1 VTILAHLRNIKIKPK
16 VKKALKFYNNYSGE
30 DIIKYQIQKFN
41 TQWKYLQKEI
51 PYYKELIEKGIVPKN
66 ISSVTDFQKLPI
78 LDRQLSRNNMD
89 KLMNG
94 RKKPDLWHSTGGSTG
109 TPLKYPSWKKT
120 SKQYEANIWYARDF
134 YNITKKDKMFRIW
147 GHSHTLGSG
156 FSKYK
161 SKLMFFIGLPLVGY
175 KRFSAYDLSE
185 ERLIEAG
192 NQILKF
198 KPKYVIGYSKSLL
211 LLAKANEHNKFN
223 FHGLNLK
230 AIIGAAE
237 GFDNEKDK
245 EYIQKIF
252 GCPVGMEYGS
262 METNL
267 IAHTHPSG
275 EFKVIWRDN
284 LIECVDDDGNPSESG
299 RILVTSLYDRAFPLV
314 RYELGDI
321 IQNTNKSQISVYEFE
336 RIQGR
341 DNDFLMIDEHTPIH
355 SEGITHAIKL
365 SHKVTAYQIR
375 YTKDN
380 VYTIYVTSNES
391 LSSNDYKKIKSRL
404 GQVDP
409 RLANL
414 EIKLVDKLKQTVAGK
429 TKWLIRE

>member
-1 VTILAHLRNIKIKPK
+1 
-16 VKKALKFYNNYSGE
+16 
-30 DIIKYQIQKFN
+30 
-41 TQWKYLQKEI
+41 
-51 PYYKELIEKGIVPKN
+51 
-66 ISSVTDFQKLPI
+66 
-78 LDRQLSRNNMD
+78 
-89 KLMNG
+89 
-94 RKKPDLWHSTGGSTG
+94 
-109 TPLKYPSWKKT
+109 
-120 SKQYEANIWYARDF
+120 
-134 YNITKKDKMFRIW
+134 
-147 GHSHTLGSG
+147 
-156 FSKYK
+156 
-161 SKLMFFIGLPLVGY
+161 
-175 KRFSAYDLSE
+175 
-185 ERLIEAG
+185 
-192 NQILKF
+192 
-198 KPKYVIGYSKSLL
+198 
-211 LLAKANEHNKFN
+211 
-223 FHGLNLK
+223 
-230 AIIGAAE
+230 
-237 GFDNEKDK
+237 
-245 EYIQKIF
+245 
-252 GCPVGMEYGS
+252 
-262 METNL
+262 
-267 IAHTHPSG
+267 
-275 EFKVIWRDN
+275 
-284 LIECVDDDGNPSESG
+284 DDGNPSESG

-336 RIQGR
+336 SIQGR